1 MRKRDIIN
9 NVKTKKIDFSFLI
22 GVELLYN
29 VVLISAIQ
37 RSESAIHIHT
47 FPSSRL
53 FFLILLVHLGGRKIS
68 NLITLDRTLTSTP
81 NFPLVGLLST

>member
-1 MRKRDIIN
+1 MRKRDVIN
-9 NVKTKKIDFSFLI
+9 NVKTKKIDFSLFLI

-47 FPSSRL
+47 FPPSRL
-53 FFLILLVHLGGRKIS
+53 FF
-68 NLITLDRTLTSTP
+68 
-81 NFPLVGLLST
+81 

>member
-1 MRKRDIIN
+1 MGEDEEEDIIN
-9 NVKTKKIDFSFLI
+9 NVKTKKIDFSLFLI

-47 FPSSRL
+47 FPPLGFS
-53 FFLILLVHLGGRKIS
+53 FDPLVHLRRQK
-68 NLITLDRTLTSTP
+68 N
-81 NFPLVGLLST
+81 